1 MINKLLDNLGKY
13 KKDSIITPIY
23 VAGEAAM
30 DVITPTIMALLIDQG
45 ITQRNQAALLRIGF
59 LLFLCA
65 SLSFLFGVLSARTGA
80 RASVGFARN
89 LRHNLFSKIQTFS
102 FSNIDRFSTASLVT
116 RMTTDVTNIQ
126 NAYQMIIRVI
136 VRSPLM
142 IIFALIMTFTINSRL
157 AQIYLWIMPFL
168 IMGLGLVIHFA
179 HPLFGMVFRIY
190 DRLNRVV
197 SENLQGIRTVKSYVR
212 EAEQEQ
218 KFNEVS
224 RRIYQTFVKAQQI
237 VAFNLP
243 ILQSAVYTCL
253 LLISWLGAHFIV
265 NRQGFTEGQL
275 VSMFNYTMQILMNLN
290 MLSMVFVLLLTSRPS
305 AERVVQVLTT
315 TSDLSNP
322 PHPCQEITDNSVTFK
337 NVGFSYY
344 QNQHNLILKNVNLRV
359 KPGEFIGIIG
369 GTGSAK
375 STLVQLIPRLYDV
388 TTGEIQVGGIN
399 VKSYDLKLLRDE
411 IGVVLQN
418 NVLFSG
424 TIKDNL
430 KWGNPQASDAEV
442 IAAAKVAQA
451 DNFIQE
457 FPQKYDTLIA
467 QEGTNVSGG
476 QKQRLTIAR
485 ALLKHPKILILDDST
500 SAVDTKTDQAIK
512 QGLRKTIPGTTTFII
527 SQRISS
533 IKDADRIIVLDHGEI
548 NQIGTNTELLATN
561 RIYQEIEQS
570 QREGFGQ
577 SEK

>member
-1 MINKLLDNLGKY
+1 MINKLLENLGKY

-80 RASVGFARN
+80 RAAVGFARN

>member
-1 MINKLLDNLGKY
+1 MINKLLENLGKY

-80 RASVGFARN
+80 RAAVGFARN

-290 MLSMVFVLLLTSRPS
+290 MLSMVSVLLLTSRPS

>member
-1 MINKLLDNLGKY
+1 MINKLLENLGKY

-80 RASVGFARN
+80 RAAVGFARN

-500 SAVDTKTDQAIK
+500 SAVDTKTDHAIK

>member
-1 MINKLLDNLGKY
+1 M
-13 KKDSIITPIY
+13 
-23 VAGEAAM
+23 M
-30 DVITPTIMALLIDQG
+30 
-45 ITQRNQAALLRIGF
+45 
-59 LLFLCA
+59 
-65 SLSFLFGVLSARTGA
+65 
-80 RASVGFARN
+80 
-89 LRHNLFSKIQTFS
+89 
-102 FSNIDRFSTASLVT
+102 
-116 RMTTDVTNIQ
+116 
-126 NAYQMIIRVI
+126 
-136 VRSPLM
+136 
-142 IIFALIMTFTINSRL
+142 
-157 AQIYLWIMPFL
+157 
-168 IMGLGLVIHFA
+168 
-179 HPLFGMVFRIY
+179 
-190 DRLNRVV
+190 
-197 SENLQGIRTVKSYVR
+197 
-212 EAEQEQ
+212 
-218 KFNEVS
+218 
-224 RRIYQTFVKAQQI
+224 
-237 VAFNLP
+237 
-243 ILQSAVYTCL
+243 
-253 LLISWLGAHFIV
+253 
-265 NRQGFTEGQL
+265 
-275 VSMFNYTMQILMNLN
+275 
-290 MLSMVFVLLLTSRPS
+290 
-305 AERVVQVLTT
+305 
-315 TSDLSNP
+315 
-322 PHPCQEITDNSVTFK
+322 
-337 NVGFSYY
+337 
-344 QNQHNLILKNVNLRV
+344 
-359 KPGEFIGIIG
+359 
-369 GTGSAK
+369 
-375 STLVQLIPRLYDV
+375 V

>member
-80 RASVGFARN
+80 RAAVGFARN